1 MSVVV
6 AHLKDMSYCH
16 VDYKN
21 SFSYGL
27 GKQLES
33 ECLENFVDTKVGK
46 LMSQVLHSC
55 PQQT

>member
-33 ECLENFVDTKVGK
+33 ECLENFVDTKISK
-46 LMSQVLHSC
+46 LMSQVFQSS
-55 PQQT
+55 PQRT